1 MRRSV
6 RCLMSLILIIAFM
19 LTLVGCGEKPAS
31 KEGKGKEELVI
42 AMASY
47 SSGKMPP
54 EGLGAGGA
62 TQIYEPLLFLNKK
75 MEIQPGLVSSWK
87 RLDDTTYEFKIRE
100 GVKFHNGKEFD
111 AESAKYVFMV
121 HLEKLKTGYM
131 AQRFKGVIDKNS
143 FKIID
148 K

>member
-47 SSGKMPP
+47 
-54 EGLGAGGA
+54 
-62 TQIYEPLLFLNKK
+62 
-75 MEIQPGLVSSWK
+75 
-87 RLDDTTYEFKIRE
+87 
-100 GVKFHNGKEFD
+100 
-111 AESAKYVFMV
+111 
-121 HLEKLKTGYM
+121 
-131 AQRFKGVIDKNS
+131 
-143 FKIID
+143 
-148 K
+148 